1 MRSTWWPA
9 TRASLRLEPKGA
21 VRAPSQAGRR
31 AGPGH
36 AGEGQATHS
45 RPDPARRSGSL
56 APAGQRAA
64 DDDPADHRG
73 HGCQRRAHPYRR
85 GWHLRPPACLGGSAQ
100 NGLPRARRIRP
111 RRGWRRVLRGA
122 RQHDRGVLV
131 PAALLAPP
139 APGDL
144 AGEAAALSG
153 VLPVRAQRTPSRQ
166 SPAWRAR
173 RRLGRMRQ
181 IQHPESQQE
190 PRKFMADTPD
200 QTAAVKMD
208 NPRLNHERRLEI
220 AQGQTPFAVLVSC
233 SDSRVPPE
241 LLFGRGLGELFI
253 VRNAGNTVDTV
264 ALGSIEY
271 AVAQLGVPLVLV
283 LGHERC
289 GAVDAAL
296 SVVEKNAT
304 FPGSIGQMIEPIIPA
319 ALQAKNA
326 APANADREQVLDRAV
341 RETVRRA
348 VTGLRSAS
356 EPILMDPLKGG
367 QLKIVG
373 ARYDLDD
380 GSVDFFMEN

>member
-1 MRSTWWPA
+1 MASTLSRRSLLGCACCAPMA
-9 TRASLRLEPKGA
+9 ASL
-21 VRAPSQAGRR
+21 
-31 AGPGH
+31 
-36 AGEGQATHS
+36 
-45 RPDPARRSGSL
+45 
-56 APAGQRAA
+56 
-64 DDDPADHRG
+64 
-73 HGCQRRAHPYRR
+73 
-85 GWHLRPPACLGGSAQ
+85 
-100 NGLPRARRIRP
+100 
-111 RRGWRRVLRGA
+111 
-122 RQHDRGVLV
+122 
-131 PAALLAPP
+131 
-139 APGDL
+139 
-144 AGEAAALSG
+144 ALSAG
-153 VLPVRAQRTPSRQ
+153 ALTPAHAAGKTTDLTADQALQR
-166 SPAWRAR
+166 
-173 RRLGRMRQ
+173 LKDGN
-181 IQHPESQQE
+181 
-190 PRKFMADTPD
+190 RKFMADTPD
-200 QTAAVKMD
+200 QTAAAAQMD

-326 APANADREQVLDRAV
+326 APANADREQVLDMAV
-341 RETVRRA
+341 RENVKRTVTR
-348 VTGLRSAS
+348 LRSAS

-367 QLKIVG
+367 KLKIVG

-380 GSVDFFMEN
+380 GSVDFFMES